1 MTLTPTRI
9 VALSFAVAIVIGSG
23 LLMLP
28 AARADDI
35 PTGVIDALFTATSAI
50 CLTGLIIVDTP
61 SHWSSFGEVVIL
73 VLIQIGG
80 LGIMT
85 MASLVG
91 LLLADR
97 IGLRARL
104 NTSVEARSTG
114 GIGDVRTVVLGVV
127 KVSLVLEALTAAALA
142 LRFGIGYGESA
153 QHAIWL
159 GVFHS
164 VSAFNNAGFALFAD
178 NMIGFA
184 GDPWICLPLI
194 AAVIAGG
201 VGFPVLF
208 EIRRHL
214 RRRRPPRWTVHTR
227 LTLLTTALLL
237 VGGTAAVLI
246 LEWQHTLAGFSVG
259 DRLLVAF
266 FQGAMPRSAGFNS
279 VDYAEMDPATLLVTN
294 VLMFIGGGSGSTAGG
309 IKVTTFALLLFVIAA
324 EVRGESKVTIFDR
337 TMDTRVQRQAL
348 SVALLAVALVMVPT
362 IVLLAGTSFDLDQI
376 LFEVVSASAT
386 AGLSVGLAPQLP
398 QWGQVLLVLL
408 MYVGRIGSITL
419 VSALAARTRTRRFT
433 YPEERPLIG

>member
-9 VALSFAVAIVIGSG
+9 VALSFAVAIAIGTG

-35 PTGVIDALFTATSAI
+35 PTGVVDALFTATSAI
-50 CLTGLIIVDTP
+50 CLTGLVIVDTTT
-61 SHWSSFGEVVIL
+61 HWSGFGLGVIL
-73 VLIQIGG
+73 ALIQIGG

-104 NTSVEARSTG
+104 NTAVEARSTG

-127 KVSLVLEALTAAALA
+127 KMSVILELITAIALA
-142 LRFGIGYGESA
+142 ARFHLGYDETVPR
-153 QHAIWL
+153 AIWL
-159 GVFHS
+159 GVFHAI
-164 VSAFNNAGFALFAD
+164 SAFNNAGFALFGD

-194 AAVIAGG
+194 AAVITGG
-201 VGFPVLF
+201 IGFPVLF
-208 EIRRHL
+208 EIGRHL

-227 LTLLTTALLL
+227 LTLLTTAVLL
-237 VGGTAAVLI
+237 VGGTVAVLV
-246 LEWQHTLAGFSVG
+246 LEWQRTLAGFSMG
-259 DRLLVAF
+259 ERLLVAF
-266 FQGAMPRSAGFNS
+266 FQGSMPRSAGFNS
-279 VDYAEMDPATLLVTN
+279 VDYAAMDPATLLVTN

-309 IKVTTFALLLFVIAA
+309 IKVTTFALLLFVILA

-337 TMDTRVQRQAL
+337 TMDPRVQRQAL

-362 IVLLAGTSFDLDQI
+362 IVLLAGTSFDLDHI
-376 LFEVVSASAT
+376 LFEVISASAT

-398 QWGQVLLVLL
+398 VWGQVMLVAL
-408 MYVGRIGSITL
+408 MYIGRIGSITL
-419 VSALAARTRTRRFT
+419 VSALAARTRTRRYT
-433 YPEERPLIG
+433 YPQERPLIG